1 MLVRALGG
9 TRKVPCHDPKYDDI
23 LLMTPNVLKFL
34 QVGDPGRAGPMFER
48 ALADLEAALGPNHPD
63 VAHAAIDL
71 GVLRLE
77 QVTLPATS
85 FQLLT
90 FYFRH
95 VWGAGPTEARSFGH
109 PPWACCIW
117 SR

>member
-1 MLVRALGG
+1 MMA
-9 TRKVPCHDPKYDDI
+9 C
-23 LLMTPNVLKFL
+23 L

-77 QVTLPATS
+77 QVMLPAAAFSFSLSTS
-85 FQLLT
+85 G
-90 FYFRH
+90 
-95 VWGAGPTEARSFGH
+95 VSGALA
-109 PPWACCIW
+109 
-117 SR
+117 

>member
-1 MLVRALGG
+1 MMA
-9 TRKVPCHDPKYDDI
+9 C
-23 LLMTPNVLKFL
+23 L

-77 QVTLPATS
+77 QVMLPAAS
-85 FQLLT
+85 LQLLT
-90 FYFRH
+90 LCFRR
-95 VWGAGPTEARSFGH
+95 VWGAGPTEARAFGH
-109 PPWACCIW
+109 PFRACCAW
-117 SR
+117 SKWSEVLRGNTSSGRALPGARAALQ